1 MSTND
6 PSSGSPPD
14 GELSA
19 EQSLLARWLEPSP
32 PLPVDDVEG
41 APPPRRATAELLPEE
56 LPADPADRGD
66 LEGEPVATEP

>member
-6 PSSGSPPD
+6 PSSGSPD

-41 APPPRRATAELLPEE
+41 APPPRRSTPELLPEE
-56 LPADPADRGD
+56 PPADPADRGD